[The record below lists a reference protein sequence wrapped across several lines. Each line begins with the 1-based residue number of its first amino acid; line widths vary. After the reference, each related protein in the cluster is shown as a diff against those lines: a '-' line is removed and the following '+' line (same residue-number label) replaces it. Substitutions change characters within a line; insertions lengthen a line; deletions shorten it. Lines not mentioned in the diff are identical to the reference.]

1 MEDEKIVEL
10 YLLRNEEALGAS
22 KVKYGRMLLGLSQA
36 LLWNREDS
44 EECENDTYLT
54 AWNRI
59 PPDRPSFLGAYLS
72 KIVRYLSS
80 NLLRKR
86 NAGKRPETSL
96 VLEELEEC
104 IPSSETVE
112 SALEA
117 GCLREA
123 IDRFLGTLPA
133 ESRAVFLRR
142 YFYAEPVQRIAF
154 ELGFT
159 QGKVKTLLFRAR
171 GQLKA
176 LLEKEELL

>member
-1 MEDEKIVEL
+1 MKSKKGFQTMEDEKIVEL

-72 KIVRYLSS
+72 KIVRYLSL

-86 NAGKRPETSL
+86 NAGNGQHHDATHQKRFPHNRISL
-96 VLEELEEC
+96 C
-104 IPSSETVE
+104 RADGSQK
-112 SALEA
+112 
-117 GCLREA
+117 
-123 IDRFLGTLPA
+123 GTPH
-133 ESRAVFLRR
+133 AVK
-142 YFYAEPVQRIAF
+142 P
-154 ELGFT
+154 
-159 QGKVKTLLFRAR
+159 
-171 GQLKA
+171 
-176 LLEKEELL
+176 

>member
-1 MEDEKIVEL
+1 MKSKKGFQTMEDEKIVEL

-22 KVKYGRMLLGLSQA
+22 KEKYGRMLLGLSQA

-59 PPDRPSFLGAYLS
+59 PPDSPSFLDAYLS
-72 KIVRYLSS
+72 KIVRYLSL

-104 IPSSETVE
+104 IPSSEAVE

-117 GCLREA
+117 GCWREA
-123 IDRFLGTLPA
+123 IDRVLGTLPA
-133 ESRAVFLRR
+133 ESRAVFLRLIKNSS
-142 YFYAEPVQRIAF
+142 PN
-154 ELGFT
+154 
-159 QGKVKTLLFRAR
+159 
-171 GQLKA
+171 
-176 LLEKEELL
+176 EKFAAI

>member
-1 MEDEKIVEL
+1 M
-10 YLLRNEEALGAS
+10 
-22 KVKYGRMLLGLSQA
+22 
-36 LLWNREDS
+36 
-44 EECENDTYLT
+44 
-54 AWNRI
+54 
-59 PPDRPSFLGAYLS
+59 
-72 KIVRYLSS
+72 
-80 NLLRKR
+80 
-86 NAGKRPETSL
+86 

>member
-1 MEDEKIVEL
+1 MKSKKGFQTMEDEKIVEL

-72 KIVRYLSS
+72 KIVRYLSL

-86 NAGKRPETSL
+86 NAGKRPETVL

-104 IPSSETVE
+104 IPSSE
-112 SALEA
+112 S
-117 GCLREA
+117 GSIPKSRLREA
-123 IDRFLGTLPA
+123 FCGISLVILSTSLYG
-133 ESRAVFLRR
+133 SR
-142 YFYAEPVQRIAF
+142 I
-154 ELGFT
+154 T
-159 QGKVKTLLFRAR
+159 RATS
-171 GQLKA
+171 LKA
-176 LLEKEELL
+176 ALVAIVPKVTIWATLGAPYFPMT

>member
-22 KVKYGRMLLGLSQA
+22 KVKFGRMLLGLSQA

-72 KIVRYLSS
+72 KIVRYLSL

-117 GCLREA
+117 LPN
-123 IDRFLGTLPA
+123 LPA
-133 ESRAVFLRR
+133 NTLEEIFAADQAARRAVAVLL
-142 YFYAEPVQRIAF
+142 QRKK
-154 ELGFT
+154 G
-159 QGKVKTLLFRAR
+159 
-171 GQLKA
+171 A
-176 LLEKEELL
+176 L

>member
-72 KIVRYLSS
+72 KIVRYLSL

-96 VLEELEEC
+96 VLEELC
-104 IPSSETVE
+104 RQRAGRCSCGGISMRSRCRGSPSSW
-112 SALEA
+112 AL
-117 GCLREA
+117 
-123 IDRFLGTLPA
+123 P
-133 ESRAVFLRR
+133 
-142 YFYAEPVQRIAF
+142 
-154 ELGFT
+154 
-159 QGKVKTLLFRAR
+159 
-171 GQLKA
+171 
-176 LLEKEELL
+176 KER

>member
-1 MEDEKIVEL
+1 
-10 YLLRNEEALGAS
+10 
-22 KVKYGRMLLGLSQA
+22 MLLGLSQA
-36 LLWNREDS
+36 LLWNREDY

-72 KIVRYLSS
+72 KIVRYLSL

>member
-1 MEDEKIVEL
+1 MEDEKIVEM
-10 YLLRNEEALGAS
+10 YLLRNQEAVGAS
-22 KVKYGRMLLGLSQA
+22 KEKYGRMLFGLSQTF
-36 LLWNREDS
+36 LQSREDS

-59 PPDRPSFLGAYLS
+59 PPDKPLFLGAYLS
-72 KIVRYLSS
+72 KIIRYLSL

-112 SALEA
+112 GVVERGL
-117 GCLREA
+117 LREV
-123 IDRFLGTLPA
+123 IERFLVTLTV
-133 ESRAVFLRR
+133 ESRTVFIRR
-142 YFYAEPVQRIAF
+142 YFYVESVRKIAF

-159 QGKVKTLLFRAR
+159 EGKVKTLLFRAR

-176 LLEKEELL
+176 LLEKEGLL

>member
-1 MEDEKIVEL
+1 MEDDAIVTL
-10 YLLRNEEALGAS
+10 YWQRNEEALRAS
-22 KVKYGRMLLGLSQA
+22 AEKYGSRLRGLAQRILA
-36 LLWNREDS
+36 DAHDA

-72 KIVRYLSS
+72 KIVRYLSL

-123 IDRFLGTLPA
+123 SDRFLGTLPA

>member
-1 MEDEKIVEL
+1 MKSKKGFQTMEDEKIVEL

-72 KIVRYLSS
+72 KIVRYLSL

-96 VLEELEEC
+96 V
-104 IPSSETVE
+104 PRHF
-112 SALEA
+112 A
-117 GCLREA
+117 GREP
-123 IDRFLGTLPA
+123 GGVPA
-133 ESRAVFLRR
+133 AVFLCGAG
-142 YFYAEPVQRIAF
+142 AEDRLRAGLYPRKGENPVVPGEGTA
-154 ELGFT
+154 ESSS
-159 QGKVKTLLFRAR
+159 
-171 GQLKA
+171 
-176 LLEKEELL
+176 